1 MTPRIVL
8 ITIVALLVSA
18 GTWRVSACH
27 NDVYLLSSV
36 FMLASQRPE
45 THCWYIACAHCP
57 AALTQAACTADE
69 VNAAFV
75 RAKRC
80 VDSHNSVAPEV
91 SDKTKFCNHVK
102 EVGDHCFE
110 KCACMAVD
118 SCDGNTKAV
127 APLAN
132 QAQKDIFEGVC
143 NSHNDNGC
151 SGEFNPKC
159 AAAAAAAGLR
169 AGVVTMLV
177 VAAFALLVGH

>member
-1 MTPRIVL
+1 MCSPFFGSTKPRHGKRSDARLVL
-8 ITIVALLVSA
+8 ITIGALLA
-18 GTWRVSACH
+18 T
-27 NDVYLLSSV
+27 
-36 FMLASQRPE
+36 
-45 THCWYIACAHCP
+45 
-57 AALTQAACTADE
+57 AALAEQAALYACTADE

-75 RAKRC
+75 RAKTC

-127 APLAN
+127 PPLAN

-159 AAAAAAAGLR
+159 AAAAGAAGLR